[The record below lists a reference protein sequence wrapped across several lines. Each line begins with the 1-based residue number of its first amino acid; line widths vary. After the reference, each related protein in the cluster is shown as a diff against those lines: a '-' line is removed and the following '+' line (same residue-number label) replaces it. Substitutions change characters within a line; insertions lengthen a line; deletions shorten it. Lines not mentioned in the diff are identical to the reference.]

1 MAKTVNITDKLDFN
15 ENPVMNICDIEV
27 EVNSDAETM
36 LRIMGLF
43 SEKGELQAVN
53 EALNLIFDPED
64 LEKICNLKRNG
75 KKLSGKSLMIIVQE
89 AISLVM
95 GENEGE

>member
-15 ENPVMNICDIEV
+15 ENPVMNICDIEA
-27 EVNSDAETM
+27 EVKSDAQTM

-75 KKLSGKSLMIIVQE
+75 KKLSGKSLMFIVQE

-95 GENEGE
+95 GEDEGE